1 MFFIQTSQ
9 VFHSQQQQQPQQ
21 PQRSQS
27 QPPHLTSTQTH
38 HQDKDV
44 KPLSIPHHPFIVNN
58 LIKLSKFTI
67 SNSIYIIALF
77 YLFTIQSAQAFSI
90 QYHQLYSR
98 QVSNSS
104 SSTHYPQHAISFD
117 IQALFIPIL
126 VCLSGI
132 FAGLT
137 LGYMSLDST
146 QLCVLAKSGTSEQQR
161 LAKKIAPLRKDG
173 HLLLITLLIANMM
186 ANETLPLVSDKV
198 LGGGVQAAVVSTV
211 LVIIF
216 SEIIPQSVCST
227 YGLQIGAAC
236 AKPVQLLVYLLY
248 PICWP
253 IAWLLTKILGPH
265 SGVIYR
271 RAELKELV
279 NLHASQGHHGGDLNQ
294 DVVTIVG
301 AAIDLQER
309 VVRDSMTALDHCFM
323 LNVDTQL
330 DYETLLAV
338 LESGH
343 SRIPVYEETAD
354 RHGSTRRKILG
365 ALLTKQLILIDPE
378 DGVPLRDFPLNPLPV
393 VADNM
398 PLLNILNSFQEGRS
412 HLAIVC
418 PRQPKVAFAPLPVN
432 KPMNESNVEPTNE
445 SDIEIKTEPDPA
457 EKKSFFRFFQR
468 KSKKVSVDEGKVEE
482 PSSKAMS
489 EKNTSTTQVNHSSF
503 WPLLTDQ
510 PVGIITLEDVLEE
523 LLGEQIYDETDHDE
537 RGNMAVHPYVPP
549 EAAEAMRRS
558 SARTELPSVPTK
570 NKRWSLSTF
579 RSSSMGKSRPQQPK
593 QSFEDELLHGNYEE
607 VVTPTDEQK
616 PAMDKTHDLKDKN
629 SDKPLVSH
637 HEHIE
642 LGPTNS
648 VCPSSLNSS
657 HHAISQS
664 INSPYLTTPSQTGA
678 KIDLGIQTR
687 SLNSSLNGGGTNTTF
702 SDVISLERG
711 RRAAAR
717 GIGPGSLGHP
727 HTTRTGSFKGPASS
741 SLLKVSK
748 RISKD
753 KERKAD
759 EDEDGKED
767 GQEGGKESGKEG
779 GKEDGKE
786 DGKEALKE
794 NEMDLKVEAENLNEG
809 IK

>member
-9 VFHSQQQQQPQQ
+9 PFQSH
-21 PQRSQS
+21 SQS
-27 QPPHLTSTQTH
+27 QPSQHPHPHLSSTQTI
-38 HQDKDV
+38 HQDNDD
-44 KPLSIPHHPFIVNN
+44 PRLTIPNQLFKNLVNPF
-58 LIKLSKFTI
+58 KFTK
-67 SNSIYIIALF
+67 SNPIYIIALF
-77 YLFTIQSAQAFSI
+77 YLFTIQSVDAFSLEY
-90 QYHQLYSR
+90 QQLYTR

-104 SSTHYPQHAISFD
+104 SSNQYSHHGIGFD
-117 IQALFIPIL
+117 IQAVLIPIL
-126 VCLSGI
+126 VCLSGV

-146 QLCVLAKSGTSEQQR
+146 QLCVLAKSGTPDQQR

-173 HLLLITLLIANMM
+173 HLLLITLLIANMV
-186 ANETLPLVSDKV
+186 ANETLPVVSDNV
-198 LGGGVQAAVVSTV
+198 LGGGIQAVVVSTV

-330 DYETLLAV
+330 DYETLVAV

-343 SRIPVYEETAD
+343 SRIPVYEDTLD
-354 RHGSTRRKILG
+354 QNGVTRRKILG

-418 PRQPKVAFAPLPVN
+418 PRQAKVAFAPLPATT
-432 KPMNESNVEPTNE
+432 PMNESNIEPTND
-445 SDIEIKTEPDPA
+445 SNIDIKSEADPT

-468 KSKKVSVDEGKVEE
+468 KTKKSPEHEFKVEE
-482 PSSKAMS
+482 PLSNTMS
-489 EKNTSTTQVNHSSF
+489 EKNTSTTQVNHPSF

-549 EAAEAMRRS
+549 EAAEAMRKS
-558 SARTELPSVPTK
+558 SSRTELPPIPIK

-579 RSSSMGKSRPQQPK
+579 RSSSMTKSRNQQPK
-593 QSFEDELLHGNYEE
+593 QSIEDELLHGNYEE
-607 VVTPTDEQK
+607 VATPTDDEHN
-616 PAMDKTHDLKDKN
+616 PAMDMTHDIKDKN
-629 SDKPLVSH
+629 CDKPLVSH
-637 HEHIE
+637 HEHVDLRQTNSACPPSIISTTSHAFPQSISS
-642 LGPTNS
+642 LYPPTNS
-648 VCPSSLNSS
+648 IGP
-657 HHAISQS
+657 
-664 INSPYLTTPSQTGA
+664 
-678 KIDLGIQTR
+678 KIDLGIQPR
-687 SLNSSLNGGGTNTTF
+687 SMKSSVNGGGTNTTF
-702 SDVISLERG
+702 SDAISLERG
-711 RRAAAR
+711 RRAVAVAR
-717 GIGPGSLGHP
+717 GAVPGILSHP
-727 HTTRTGSFKGPASS
+727 PNTRTGSFKGPASS

-748 RISKD
+748 RISK
-753 KERKAD
+753 E
-759 EDEDGKED
+759 
-767 GQEGGKESGKEG
+767 KESRLDD
-779 GKEDGKE
+779 KEDGKE
-786 DGKEALKE
+786 DQKEDGKEEDDGKEEGKEARDGQESILKNE
-794 NEMDLKVEAENLNEG
+794 NQDSNQEPK
-809 IK
+809 